1 MRHGDDVVTCHN
13 VSYAKKE
20 LSSPG

>member
-1 MRHGDDVVTCHN
+1 MRHGDVVVACHN

-20 LSSPG
+20 LSLPG